1 MNFIIAKNL
10 TLTLLYNLQHKMKK
24 LKSIVKFIE
33 LKVIFISFDI
43 TTIGASHDNNNEFDP
58 IKYNDILINIGR
70 DSTTEGQNY
79 NTNKPLQDNINVGV
93 V

>member
-58 IKYNDILINIGR
+58 IKHNDILINIGR

>member
-1 MNFIIAKNL
+1 MR
-10 TLTLLYNLQHKMKK
+10 K

-33 LKVIFISFDI
+33 LKVIFISFNL
-43 TTIGASHDNNNEFDP
+43 TIGISHTHETNNEFDP
-58 IKYNDILINIGR
+58 IKHNDILINIGR

>member
-43 TTIGASHDNNNEFDP
+43 TIGASHDKNNEFDP
-58 IKYNDILINIGR
+58 IKHNDILINIGR

>member
-1 MNFIIAKNL
+1 
-10 TLTLLYNLQHKMKK
+10 MKK

-43 TTIGASHDNNNEFDP
+43 TIGASHDNNNEFDP
-58 IKYNDILINIGR
+58 IKHNDILINIGR